1 MNTNVNIPSK
11 ESIAFNNYEENQINF
26 DVIAKICV
34 EREFI
39 VKFPSVLKQKKIN
52 SKPKVDIKIPLPKK
66 KVVAHCDKIDYIK
79 LDKCISKLLECSSKM
94 KQYEKESLSFS
105 VKDMICSSNKV
116 LGVKRRRDIK
126 EKRNQRMKIAK
137 EEETINYSNTQN
149 SSNNNTGNE
158 SNIGRKVLFK
168 II

>member
-34 EREFI
+34 GREFI
-39 VKFPSVLKQKKIN
+39 VKFPSVLKQNKIN

-94 KQYEKESLSFS
+94 KQYEKDSSSFN
-105 VKDMICSSNKV
+105 VRDMICSSNKV
-116 LGVKRRRDIK
+116 LGVKRR
-126 EKRNQRMKIAK
+126 RMKIAK

>member
-34 EREFI
+34 GREFI
-39 VKFPSVLKQKKIN
+39 VKFPSVLKQNKIN

-94 KQYEKESLSFS
+94 KQYEKESSSFS
-105 VKDMICSSNKV
+105 VRDMICSSNKV
-116 LGVKRRRDIK
+116 LGVKRR
-126 EKRNQRMKIAK
+126 RMKIAK

>member
-1 MNTNVNIPSK
+1 MTQLIKNIESYLVEEYLENEKNFMNYVEDDIVGMLVDVLENV
-11 ESIAFNNYEENQINF
+11 
-26 DVIAKICV
+26 VKIKNLNCY
-34 EREFI
+34 REDGCGDGKYN
-39 VKFPSVLKQKKIN
+39 V
-52 SKPKVDIKIPLPKK
+52 
-66 KVVAHCDKIDYIK
+66 
-79 LDKCISKLLECSSKM
+79 
-94 KQYEKESLSFS
+94 
-105 VKDMICSSNKV
+105 MICSSNKV